1 MVQDYAKRPAE
12 MKQTSEVPR
21 WVFFVTGF
29 AAGFFLAFLIYLW
42 KFVPGDPEADKVA
55 NLPRA
60 EDFVPPPKA
69 EEMQW
74 DFYEIFP
81 KSEVPVVEE
90 YGSDGEKVVV
100 EEPYAYLLQ
109 AGSFRNPEDADK
121 LRAELIL
128 LGLDVFAKKIEVDG
142 KQWTRVLVGPLNSD
156 LELNRAQDKLAEAE
170 IESLALKVTR

>member
-12 MKQTSEVPR
+12 MKQTSGVPR

-42 KFVPGDPEADKVA
+42 KFVPGDPEADKIA
-55 NLPRA
+55 NLPKA
-60 EDFVPPPKA
+60 EDFVPAPKA

-81 KSEVPVVEE
+81 RTEVPIVEE
-90 YGSDGEKVVV
+90 YGPDGEKVQVA
-100 EEPYAYLLQ
+100 EPYAYLLQ
-109 AGSFRNPEDADK
+109 AGSFRNPKDADK

-128 LGLDVFAKKIEVDG
+128 LGLDVFSREIEVDG
-142 KQWTRVLVGPLNSD
+142 KQWHRVLVGPLNSD
-156 LELNRAQDKLAEAE
+156 LELNRAQDTLAEAE
-170 IESLALKVTR
+170 IESIALKVTQ

>member
-1 MVQDYAKRPAE
+1 MVHDYAKRHDKMKPA
-12 MKQTSEVPR
+12 SGLPR

-29 AAGFFLAFLIYLW
+29 TAGFFVAFLIYLW
-42 KFVPGDPEADKVA
+42 YFVPGDPGGDHASKVREHDKQEGEQQV
-55 NLPRA
+55 
-60 EDFVPPPKA
+60 

-81 KSEVPVVEE
+81 NLEVPVVEE
-90 YGSDGEKVVV
+90 YGSDGNKVSV
-100 EEPYAYLLQ
+100 EEDYAYLLQ

-128 LGLDVFAKKIEVDG
+128 LGLDVFSREIEVDG
-142 KQWTRVLVGPLNSD
+142 RQWHRVMVGPLHSD

-170 IESLALKVTR
+170 IESIALRVTQ